1 MIRCPDRHPHVPM
14 KLSQW
19 YGLMAILFLLQLCPA
34 GVVARQPQPF
44 TSQYVI
50 HYDDENGLPS
60 NDVTGFGE
68 DNNGYYWFATQSG
81 VVRFDG
87 REFRHFHTRN
97 VPTLSSNRIY
107 SINRDAAGN
116 LLFPDESTGIHAIKP
131 DGQIVPVGGAVARH
145 NYLTSRHGYVVDMRT
160 YLENKADSARIMEE
174 LVATKYYTAMQEFY
188 PDDKG
193 NVWFISGEDI
203 SYFSKGHFQR
213 VDRYDLKTYQH
224 FFVKSTLFT
233 VDAAGNIQAY
243 SEGKKTNYTA
253 SLQQLL
259 LPLKETARFNRQ
271 QSSFCSNATGAFL
284 QFRDKLY
291 TFGFNGQTLQPTLL
305 LQQIQ
310 LPLVKDIFYSARY
323 RLYIAITSTNGF
335 YLIKD
340 QPFTVRRFR
349 EGLENNFY
357 AAAEIEPMK
366 VLASNG
372 VLFTKDTAKRI
383 YSYDYMVTNAILKDR
398 QQQLWFV
405 AGDTLF
411 CMNSKLQEV
420 KRWMIKDTYLAS
432 MQQDEQGIIWF
443 STNNGMGRVVDGK
456 LETIYSQNYTFGRT
470 QCMFLLN
477 DTTIWLGTTKG
488 LYAFNKKSKTITPI
502 ETMQGR
508 YVRHMYSAKDGSL
521 WIGTYGDGYY
531 TYRNGRFIELPQDR
545 MGYLAYAHCFME
557 DDKGFFWIPTNKG
570 LFQVPKQALESW
582 LQNGDQQVYYYYY
595 DKNDGFGTN
604 EFNGGTSPVGI
615 RLQDGTFSLPSMKG
629 LVWFNPL
636 HVKPFLPA
644 QDIHVDRVMVDT
656 QEIRY
661 TGNLAFNPGSRKMS
675 FRINSP
681 YFGNTANFQPEY
693 RIGGVDN
700 LWTPVPSDNN
710 IVINYLPPGK
720 YTLDIR
726 LRRGFEADAYTT
738 KSLPF
743 SITPHWYETLLF
755 KTLLSLIILL
765 LLAVAVYGYN
775 KRQAQ
780 KNKKREL
787 DLERQVRERTQEQ
800 AITVEKLEQAVQEL
814 RTSEENLHQS
824 NLLKDKLTSVIL
836 HDIRSPLRF
845 MNMLSNQLHMT
856 LSTGDNKPLTALT
869 AELKKSSDQL
879 DIFTREF
886 LVWLT
891 TQQSGFRIRNEYVQ
905 VQEMFNEAEAFFSNI
920 LSWNGNKLEIETA
933 EDIRV
938 WTDKQLMR
946 IVLHNLIDN
955 ANKHTE
961 NGIIRISALLK
972 ENDQLEIK
980 VVDTGKGMTHTE
992 LEVLQN
998 RLEDEKNQFITDSTG
1013 NLGYRIIRDFV
1024 TRLRGKIMV
1033 ESLYTKGTTVTVT
1046 IPIL

>member
-1 MIRCPDRHPHVPM
+1 MIRCAEHQLVPM
-14 KLSQW
+14 KLSKR
-19 YGLMAILFLLQLCPA
+19 YGILAILFLFLLRPA
-34 GVVARQPQPF
+34 GVIARQPQPF
-44 TSQYVI
+44 ASQYVM
-50 HYDDENGLPS
+50 HYDDEHGLPS
-60 NDVTGFGE
+60 NDITGFDE
-68 DNNGYYWFATQSG
+68 DNNGYYWFSTQSG

-97 VPTLSSNRIY
+97 VPTLNSNRIY
-107 SINRDAAGN
+107 SINRDTANN
-116 LLFPDESTGIHAIKP
+116 LLFPDESASIHRIQQ
-131 DGQIVPVGGAVARH
+131 DGQIRPVAGAVARQ
-145 NYLTSRHGYVVDMRT
+145 NFLTSRHGYIVDMRAW
-160 YLENKADSARIMEE
+160 LKERSDSARIMKE
-174 LVATKYYTAMQEFY
+174 LLAPKYYTAMQEFY

-193 NVWFISGEDI
+193 NVWFISGQDI
-203 SYFSKGHFQR
+203 NYFSNGHFEQ
-213 VDRYDLKTYQH
+213 VDRYDLKSYQH

-233 VDAAGNIQAY
+233 VDSAGNIQAY
-243 SEGKKTNYTA
+243 RHGKKTSYTV
-253 SLQQLL
+253 SLQRLL

-271 QSSFCSNATGAFL
+271 QTAFCSNRTGAFL

-291 TFGFNGQTLQPTLL
+291 AFDFDGQALQPTLL
-305 LQQIQ
+305 LQQLQ
-310 LPLVKDIFYSARY
+310 LPFVKDIFYSARY

-357 AAAEIEPMK
+357 ATAEIEPMK

-372 VLFTKDTAKRI
+372 VLFTKDRAQRV
-383 YSYDYMVTNAILKDR
+383 YNYDFMVFNAILKDR

-411 CMNSKLQEV
+411 CMNNKLQEL
-420 KRWMIKDTYLAS
+420 KRWMLKDTYLAS
-432 MQQDEQGIIWF
+432 IQQDEHGDIWLC
-443 STNNGMGRVVDGK
+443 TNNGLSRVVDGK
-456 LETIYSQNYTFGRT
+456 VETIYAQNYTSGRT

-477 DTTIWLGTTKG
+477 DTTIWLGTTRG
-488 LYAFNKKSKTITPI
+488 LYAFNKKSKTLTPI

-508 YVRHMYSAKDGSL
+508 YVRHIYKAKDGSL
-521 WIGTYGDGYY
+521 WIGTYGDGFY

-570 LFQVPKQALESW
+570 LFQVPKQTLESW
-582 LQNGDQQVYYYYY
+582 LQNEEQQVYYYYY

-615 RLQDGTFSLPSMKG
+615 RLHDGTFSLPSMKG

-636 HVKPFLPA
+636 QVNPFLPA
-644 QDIHVDRVMVDT
+644 QDIHIGRVMVDT
-656 QEIRY
+656 QEIKY
-661 TGNLAFNPGSRKMS
+661 TSKLAFSPGSRKMS
-675 FRINSP
+675 FGITSP
-681 YFGNTANFQPEY
+681 YFGNTANFQMEY
-693 RIGGVDN
+693 RIGGVDRM
-700 LWTPVPSDNN
+700 WTPVPSDNT
-710 IVINYLPPGK
+710 IIINYLPPGK

-738 KSLPF
+738 KTLPF
-743 SITPHWYETLLF
+743 SIAHHWYETLLF
-755 KTLLSLIILL
+755 KILL
-765 LLAVAVYGYN
+765 LLIVFLLLAAGVYWYN
-775 KRQAQ
+775 RSQAQ
-780 KNKKREL
+780 KNRERQS
-787 DLERQVRERTQEQ
+787 DLERQVKERTQEQ
-800 AITVEKLEQAVQEL
+800 ATTVEKLELAVQEL

-824 NLLKDKLTSVIL
+824 NLLKDKLTSIIL

-845 MNMLSNQLHMT
+845 MNMLSNQLHT
-856 LSTGDNKPLTALT
+856 ALSSGDNQPLTTLT
-869 AELKKSSDQL
+869 MELKKSSDQL
-879 DIFTREF
+879 DVFTREF

-905 VQEMFNEAEAFFSNI
+905 IQEMFSEAEAFFSNI
-920 LSWNGNKLEIETA
+920 LNWNNNKLEVETA
-933 EDIRV
+933 GDIRV
-938 WTDKQLMR
+938 WADKQLMR

-961 NGIIRISALLK
+961 NGIIKISALLK
-972 ENDQLEIK
+972 EGDLLEIK
-980 VVDTGKGMTHTE
+980 VNDTGKGMTHTE

-1024 TRLRGKIMV
+1024 TRLRGKIIV
-1033 ESLYTKGTTVTVT
+1033 ESKYNKGTTVTIT